1 MFVQA
6 INIPIGLDIR
16 VSNLG
21 VGVEHTYVQAY
32 NTALVGVPQITLEC
46 SRAKNKVGLSM
57 LEWS

>member
-32 NTALVGVPQITLEC
+32 NTALVGHIYVQADNRGWTYICPTLWVY
-46 SRAKNKVGLSM
+46 R
-57 LEWS
+57 